1 MEKIKNFIKELNCIQ
16 IILYIILMVIDIYI
30 LGIIDFIENKLYGF
44 IFVVV
49 NACLISIIKYGKND
63 KKYTKFQ

>member
-16 IILYIILMVIDIYI
+16 IILYIVLIVIDIYI

-49 NACLISIIKYGKND
+49 NACLISFIRYGRND
-63 KKYTKFQ
+63 KR

>member
-1 MEKIKNFIKELNCIQ
+1 MEKIKNFIKELTRIQ

-49 NACLISIIKYGKND
+49 NACLISIIGYGRTD
-63 KKYTKFQ
+63 KR

>member
-1 MEKIKNFIKELNCIQ
+1 MEKIKKFIKELNCIQ

-49 NACLISIIKYGKND
+49 NVCLIFFIRYGRND
-63 KKYTKFQ
+63 KR